1 MSTDWFL
8 DRRLLFVQI
17 VLFLAFSA
25 LGGIF
30 AYVQIIKGENYIQ
43 KSQENRIRRVWIA
56 APRGKILDRNG
67 TVMVDNRPSFDIG
80 LEYEALKERT
90 TAVGFLSR
98 LLQLTPSEIDQILTQ
113 YRGPAYLS
121 IPVKKDVDM
130 TTLTRVEEAR
140 LEAPSITVEVNPVRK
155 YILGERACT
164 VLGYVR
170 AIDKDEY
177 QTLKDRGYHWLDV
190 IGKSGI
196 ENACEVYLK
205 GVSGGMQI
213 EVDHRGHREQIL
225 NIKKPIPGRS
235 VYLTLDMKIQEAL
248 EETLNGK
255 IGSGLVMNPQTG
267 EILGVV
273 SKPSYDLNVFI
284 KPDLR
289 SEITKLLKDPLR
301 PLVNRAFQGIY
312 GPGSVF
318 KLVVMAAGL
327 DTGLLNKDTSVECL
341 GGYQVG
347 GIFFR
352 CWKEEGHGHV
362 NLKKAI
368 QRSCNVF
375 FYQLGQRLG
384 PDRIAEY
391 ARRFGLGQPTG
402 LDIGNESEGLVPTR
416 KWKKEKLRESW
427 YGGDTANFSIG
438 QGFITVTPLQMA
450 KMVSAIANG
459 GKLLSPF
466 LVKKV
471 VLPEGRT
478 LIEVESKSV
487 GSLGIPERVLKEIRQ
502 GMWAAVNEL
511 GGTGY
516 SARLEHVEVCGKTGT
531 VEVKKR
537 GDEVVK
543 QGWFVAYAPAVNPK
557 IVLVLLVEGVYS
569 GGRDVAPLAKKV
581 LEACFPPPSHLLK
594 VNQGDPRQNIIRIIT
609 SPYYKA
615 KLENDDSSSQR
626 QVVG

>member
-1 MSTDWFL
+1 
-8 DRRLLFVQI
+8 
-17 VLFLAFSA
+17 
-25 LGGIF
+25 
-30 AYVQIIKGENYIQ
+30 
-43 KSQENRIRRVWIA
+43 
-56 APRGKILDRNG
+56 
-67 TVMVDNRPSFDIG
+67 
-80 LEYEALKERT
+80 
-90 TAVGFLSR
+90 
-98 LLQLTPSEIDQILTQ
+98 
-113 YRGPAYLS
+113 
-121 IPVKKDVDM
+121 
-130 TTLTRVEEAR
+130 
-140 LEAPSITVEVNPVRK
+140 
-155 YILGERACT
+155 
-164 VLGYVR
+164 
-170 AIDKDEY
+170 
-177 QTLKDRGYHWLDV
+177 
-190 IGKSGI
+190 
-196 ENACEVYLK
+196 
-205 GVSGGMQI
+205 
-213 EVDHRGHREQIL
+213 
-225 NIKKPIPGRS
+225 
-235 VYLTLDMKIQEAL
+235 
-248 EETLNGK
+248 
-255 IGSGLVMNPQTG
+255 
-267 EILGVV
+267 
-273 SKPSYDLNVFI
+273 
-284 KPDLR
+284 
-289 SEITKLLKDPLR
+289 
-301 PLVNRAFQGIY
+301 
-312 GPGSVF
+312 
-318 KLVVMAAGL
+318 MAAGL

-352 CWKEEGHGHV
+352 CWKEGGHGYV
-362 NLKKAI
+362 DLKKAI

-402 LDIGNESEGLVPTR
+402 LDIGNEGEGLVPTR

-450 KMVSAIANG
+450 KMVSAIATG

-487 GSLGIPERVLKEIRQ
+487 RSLGIPDRVLKEIRQ

-516 SARLEHVEVCGKTGT
+516 AARLKHVEVCGKTGT
-531 VEVKKR
+531 VEVKKT

-581 LEACFPPPSHLLK
+581 LEACFPSPSHLLK
-594 VNQGDPRQNIIRIIT
+594 VNQSDPRQNIIRIIT
-609 SPYYKA
+609 TPYYKA
-615 KLENDDSSSQR
+615 KLENDDLSSQR
-626 QVVG
+626 QVG